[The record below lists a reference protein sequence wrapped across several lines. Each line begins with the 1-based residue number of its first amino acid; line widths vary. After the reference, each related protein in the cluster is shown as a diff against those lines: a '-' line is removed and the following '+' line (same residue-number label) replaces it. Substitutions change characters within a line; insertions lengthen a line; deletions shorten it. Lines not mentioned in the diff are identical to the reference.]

1 MKEKIQNLINQ
12 VRPLLQQDGGD
23 VEFID
28 FVNGVVKVRLIGA
41 CSGCPMSQIT
51 LKDGIGKLL
60 KKEIPEIKFV
70 ENIGIE

>member
-28 FVNGVVKVRLIGA
+28 FVNGVVTVRLIGA

-51 LKDGIGKLL
+51 LKDGIEKLL